1 MELRQL
7 RYFEKASELLN
18 FTEAAKSLFLSQS
31 TLSQQIKQLEE
42 ELGILLFD
50 RIGKRIVLTE
60 AGESFLPYARNAIR
74 DADSGK
80 QIIQDLQGIETG
92 LLRIGVTYSLTFLLT
107 KALVKFSTRYPKIKV
122 EITFATSYELV
133 EKLENNKVDFILS
146 LESAN
151 SYEDFET
158 MPLFSSRLHLIVHQ
172 SHPFSGLKIISLE
185 KLINVPLILPAK
197 GFVTRGIIDGIC
209 ELKNLDLIVDMELN
223 DVHTI
228 INLVTTGKWGTIL
241 TFASA
246 RNESQ
251 LVKIPIRSDK
261 SLSTRASLFW
271 AKGAYRKKSSLAF
284 AKILS
289 EMTEAHDFALPDHAP
304 TKDHSTAT

>member
-1 MELRQL
+1 M
-7 RYFEKASELLN
+7 
-18 FTEAAKSLFLSQS
+18 
-31 TLSQQIKQLEE
+31 
-42 ELGILLFD
+42 
-50 RIGKRIVLTE
+50 
-60 AGESFLPYARNAIR
+60 
-74 DADSGK
+74 
-80 QIIQDLQGIETG
+80 
-92 LLRIGVTYSLTFLLT
+92 LRIGVTYSLTFLLT

-122 EITFATSYELV
+122 EITFTTSYELV

-146 LESAN
+146 LESGN

-185 KLINVPLILPAK
+185 KLVTVPLILPAK
-197 GFVTRGIIDGIC
+197 GFVTRGIIDKIC
-209 ELKNLDLIVDMELN
+209 ELKNLDLIADMELN

-271 AKGAYRKKSSLAF
+271 AKGTYRKKSSLAF